1 MVTGLVGN
9 NILHTAHSVTIVYYS
24 IRRWL
29 VYQYSMT
36 HYNSA
41 VYRSQEILL
50 SFDVYCNSLLVDQ
63 LRSKPEQENNEITV
77 ALHVHMVWYISDC
90 TVTDRQTGAHV
101 VLC

>member
-1 MVTGLVGN
+1 
-9 NILHTAHSVTIVYYS
+9 
-24 IRRWL
+24 
-29 VYQYSMT
+29 MT

-77 ALHVHMVWYISDC
+77 ALYTWSGISDC
-90 TVTDRQTGAHV
+90 TVTDVQTDRQHM
-101 VLC
+101 LYYILRRSL

>member
-1 MVTGLVGN
+1 MSVKWCQAQHMVTGLVGN
-9 NILHTAHSVTIVYYS
+9 NILHTAHSVTSVLVRYYS

-41 VYRSQEILL
+41 VYRSQEIIS

-63 LRSKPEQENNEITV
+63 LRIKPEQENNEITV
-77 ALHVHMVWYISDC
+77 ALYTWSGIS
-90 TVTDRQTGAHV
+90 VI
-101 VLC
+101 VL

>member
-9 NILHTAHSVTIVYYS
+9 NILHTAHSVTSVLQYQTVAC
-24 IRRWL
+24 

-50 SFDVYCNSLLVDQ
+50 SFDMYCNSLLVDQ

-77 ALHVHMVWYISDC
+77 ALYTWSC
-90 TVTDRQTGAHV
+90 
-101 VLC
+101 

>member
-1 MVTGLVGN
+1 
-9 NILHTAHSVTIVYYS
+9 
-24 IRRWL
+24 
-29 VYQYSMT
+29 MT

-77 ALHVHMVWYISDC
+77 ALYTWSGIS
-90 TVTDRQTGAHV
+90 VI
-101 VLC
+101 VL

>member
-9 NILHTAHSVTIVYYS
+9 NILHTAHSVTSV
-24 IRRWL
+24 L
-29 VYQYSMT
+29 QYQTVACVPVQYDT
-36 HYNSA
+36 LQYSA

-77 ALHVHMVWYISDC
+77 ALYIWSC
-90 TVTDRQTGAHV
+90 
-101 VLC
+101 

>member
-1 MVTGLVGN
+1 
-9 NILHTAHSVTIVYYS
+9 
-24 IRRWL
+24 
-29 VYQYSMT
+29 MT

-77 ALHVHMVWYISDC
+77 ALYTCMVWYISDC
-90 TVTDRQTGAHV
+90 TVTDRQTDRQTEEHMLYCTKV
-101 VLC
+101 IIVCVPTNIPLLWRQ